1 MYIVVYTATVMFENT
16 PLLVID
22 PLTAVA
28 GAGTGS
34 VPVPELVPLQGEEF
48 CETEAGELIEAL
60 VGIMIVMFFVA
71 IVVAAFAAAGIEALP
86 MTGWWNAM
94 GYSMM
99 GKIPIAIGFVFIALA
114 MLSMVDGIFGISAPP
129 CIPVVG

>member
-1 MYIVVYTATVMFENT
+1 MAIVMFENISW
-16 PLLVID
+16 LVID
-22 PLTAVA
+22 PLTALA
-28 GAGTGS
+28 GAGTAP
-34 VPVPELVPLQGEEF
+34 VPLPELVPLQGEEF
-48 CETEAGELIEAL
+48 CDTEAGALIEAL
-60 VGIMIVMFFVA
+60 VGLMIVMFFVA
-71 IVVAAFAAAGIEALP
+71 IVISVFAAAGIEALP
-86 MTGWWNAM
+86 MTGWWNQM